1 MFMISA
7 DAITT
12 MSRQSENIDTNSS
25 RNLSASTVS
34 TVFPVVG
41 VQPLVKD
48 CGNNITTELGD
59 VPLDKCGRLF
69 DTYKQTTESRVQR
82 PREWFIDLHAC
93 KEGRTQSFSGPKIF
107 IRGFSGAEKFQ
118 DFVPLLCNWSII
130 APRGQYLVGRVNIL
144 DDPCNEEFTIT
155 ASTVLF
161 FDAVSTTSKF
171 LCDEARHF
179 SPVIVESQLHFMTN
193 KLWVNKHHLPNF
205 TIHFEATS
213 ENVREKLDVIFTS
226 ADSGYVVPWGYD
238 GIHQVLCNMNAS
250 VRLTAPETYS
260 VMVSVPVYS
269 NPDWTGC
276 SLWLHLLHLNGSKTE
291 VLRIREPRNIPPHIF
306 WTSLF
311 IHFVTVDPPSC
322 TLMGIGFKLLFSF
335 HNASHTPVKLDNGL
349 FECSTPLYETFR
361 QHLHCNLEKE
371 CKGGEDEGGHCPFSS
386 EACEGAVASGDKC
399 YRLFQPVLSRP
410 LEWNEARQYCK
421 RHGGELAMMKTY
433 AEWEDFS
440 KLYTFGKIST
450 NAFIGL
456 HTGYSTSPD
465 LYKRTLKWADGSVA
479 QIANISYTSFQN
491 LLHVSLRFFDRYCAI
506 VKYIGTVI
514 MIFPEEPCFVRYTT
528 NAFTCQIAA
537 KWTESKAKETLAKFP
552 SVSLPSIAMHISN
565 IRLFLCP
572 KGHMTHEC
580 LSCDW
585 QSRCTRQRHLAACPV
600 HVHAATE
607 DEARASLRAVAMFPC
622 DDQRQ
627 TLHYMLVCD
636 FRPDCDDASDETFCV
651 HTEQCEGFTCDNGQC
666 LPHDKRCDSYRD
678 CWDGSDELCVKH
690 KKSPIPVI
698 ARFPP
703 PVLINFNSTGH
714 LSQQRLDPRHPMCP
728 ETHFSCSDGY
738 CLPVYV
744 FCNAVVDCPSR
755 EDEQHCQHHQCPGFY
770 RCRSS
775 HVCVHLDHLCDGWP
789 QCPQH
794 DDEWLCHVTCPP
806 QCFCHGLAFLCPR
819 PFPAHHFT
827 QLRYLDAAGSTM
839 TLDDVQEDVYLTW
852 LSLASCGVRYMQEVD
867 LPNLRVLDLSS
878 NLLSTLHMNVLH
890 KLSNLKDLRL
900 AKNSLSAIADIQE
913 PQTKGILNT
922 LDFSHNVLDAFPN
935 RLFFHFP
942 HIVTLNI
949 SFNRISVVKANEVS
963 VLQNLIRIDIRGNAL
978 KHYPKDIFQGLS
990 RLKNIHS
997 DDFRLCCKSA
1007 LHKSVLANGSCIA
1020 PEDEISSCD
1029 DLLKTESYRVFMWFV
1044 VISIFTGNLV
1054 FLSIH
1059 LRTTFSNALNIL
1071 LINLTVADLLM
1082 GVYVLSIS
1090 SADAVYQGRFHS
1102 VEDVWRLSAICKAV
1116 GSLSVLS
1123 FELSLFLTLLLAVE
1137 RHTALFPLRAYHHF
1151 HPLCAAMASSV
1162 CWAVAL
1168 VIVVVTLLPV
1178 TSHWEFY
1185 SQNGICSPLPAP
1197 VRSFPGEKYAFGVR
1211 TVLNSML
1218 CVLVIVGHGFQVW
1231 SLRPSSAH
1239 STSVAMATEVSR
1251 ARRVSYIIMTEV
1263 MTHFILAMIGL
1274 HGDVHENINLFAAMC
1289 VLPFNASIN
1298 PCLYFISNY
1307 YEKRRK
1313 RNEAKLIQKLKS
1325 KTLSATMVGTPST

>member
-1 MFMISA
+1 
-7 DAITT
+7 
-12 MSRQSENIDTNSS
+12 MSRCDRS
-25 RNLSASTVS
+25 
-34 TVFPVVG
+34 
-41 VQPLVKD
+41 
-48 CGNNITTELGD
+48 
-59 VPLDKCGRLF
+59 RLF
-69 DTYKQTTESRVQR
+69 NTNRKTTASLKEHVA
-82 PREWFIDLHAC
+82 EWFIDLEAC
-93 KEGRTQSFSGPKIF
+93 QKGRPLNVSGTAIV

-118 DFVPLLCNWSII
+118 DIVPLLCNWSII

-155 ASTVLF
+155 ASTVSS
-161 FDAVSTTSKF
+161 FDASYPYVEF
-171 LCDEARHF
+171 ACEEAWHF
-179 SPVIVESQLHFMTN
+179 SPVIVESQLHFMTK
-193 KLWVNKHHLPNF
+193 KLWVKKHHLPNF

-250 VRLTAPETYS
+250 VRLTVPEDYS
-260 VMVSVPVYS
+260 VMVSVPVFS
-269 NPDWTGC
+269 DPDWSGN
-276 SLWLHLLHLNGSKTE
+276 SLLLYLLHLNGSKTK
-291 VLRIREPRNIPPHIF
+291 VLHVNNTQYTAAHIF
-306 WTSLF
+306 RTPLF
-311 IHFVTVDPPSC
+311 IHYITPHFHTC
-322 TLMGIGFKLLFSF
+322 TFIGIGFKLLFSF

-371 CKGGEDEGGHCPFSS
+371 CEGGEDEGGHCPFSS

-399 YRLFQPVLSRP
+399 YRLFYRQRLKSI
-410 LEWNEARQYCK
+410 EWEGAQQFCR
-421 RHGGELAMMKTY
+421 RRGGDLAMMKTY
-433 AEWEDFS
+433 TEWEDFS
-440 KLYTFGKIST
+440 KLYVYGKIHTISHV
-450 NAFIGL
+450 GL
-456 HTGYSTSPD
+456 HTGYTTSPD
-465 LYKRTLKWADGSVA
+465 LYKRVLKWVDGSVA
-479 QIANISYTSFQN
+479 QIVNVSSADMSLLNLLSLSPVDRQCYVARYIGTLNLYVSPCLQPDITQTFGCQFLAKWSENKTGKPLLKLPSVQLLTSTSYTSNTQ
-491 LLHVSLRFFDRYCAI
+491 L
-506 VKYIGTVI
+506 
-514 MIFPEEPCFVRYTT
+514 
-528 NAFTCQIAA
+528 
-537 KWTESKAKETLAKFP
+537 
-552 SVSLPSIAMHISN
+552 IS
-565 IRLFLCP
+565 CP
-572 KGHMTHEC
+572 DGHLTHEC

-585 QSRCTRQRHLAACPV
+585 QSRCMQQRHLAACPV

-636 FRPDCDDASDETFCV
+636 FRPDCNDASDETFCV

-666 LPHDKRCDSYRD
+666 LPYDKRCDSYRD
-678 CWDGSDELCVKH
+678 CWDESDEKTEDCLNY
-690 KKSPIPVI
+690 KKVSIPMT

-806 QCFCHGLAFLCPR
+806 QCSCHGLAFLCPR

-839 TLDDVQEDVYLTW
+839 TLDDVQDDVYLTW

-867 LPNLRVLDLSS
+867 LPNLRVLDLSN
-878 NLLSTLHMNVLH
+878 NLLSTLHVNVLH
-890 KLSNLKDLRL
+890 KLSNLRDLRL
-900 AKNSLSAIADIQE
+900 AKNSLSAIVDNQAL
-913 PQTKGILNT
+913 PATGLLNT
-922 LDFSHNVLDAFPN
+922 LDLSHNMLNALPSNMFSFFPQ
-935 RLFFHFP
+935 
-942 HIVTLNI
+942 VQTLNI
-949 SFNRISVVKANEVS
+949 SFNTISVVKADEFD
-963 VLQNLIRIDIRGNAL
+963 VLQNLVSIDIRGNTL
-978 KHYPKDIFQGLS
+978 RQYPKHMFQGLS
-990 RLKNIHS
+990 VLKHVHC
-997 DDFRLCCKSA
+997 DDYRLCCKEV
-1007 LHKSVLANGSCIA
+1007 LHKSILEDGFCMA
-1020 PEDEISSCD
+1020 PKDEISSCD
-1029 DLLKTESYRVFMWFV
+1029 DLLRTESYRILLWFIV
-1044 VISIFTGNLV
+1044 MLIFIGNV
-1054 FLSIH
+1054 PFLSIR
-1059 LRTTFSNALNIL
+1059 LFRRTAISNGLNIL
-1071 LINLTVADLLM
+1071 LTNLTVADLLM
-1082 GVYVLSIS
+1082 GLHVLSIS
-1090 SADAVYQGRFHS
+1090 SADAVYKGRFQS
-1102 VEDVWRLSAICKAV
+1102 VEDAWRLSAVCQLA
-1116 GSLSVLS
+1116 GSLSLLTL
-1123 FELSLFLTLLLAVE
+1123 ELSLFLTVLLSVE
-1137 RHTALFPLRAYHHF
+1137 RHTALFLVRAHHLF
-1151 HPLCAAMASSV
+1151 HPLCATVASSV

-1197 VRSFPGEKYAFGVR
+1197 VRSFAGEKYAFGVR

-1289 VLPFNASIN
+1289 VIPLNAAIN
-1298 PCLYFISNY
+1298 PCLYYVSY
-1307 YEKRRK
+1307 YFEKRQKKKERK
-1313 RNEAKLIQKLKS
+1313 LLQKLKS
-1325 KTLSATMVGTPST
+1325 KTLSGVTTGTFVK